1 MGDYKKVKERMVPCF
16 NASDFPDDVDEDRID
31 HEIYETGLINI
42 YWWDDGGPLVEWL
55 KVQGVEEVDNKP
67 VWVGIWN

>member
-1 MGDYKKVKERMVPCF
+1 MSDYKKVKERMTPCF
-16 NASDFPDDVDEDRID
+16 IASDFPDDVDEDRID

-42 YWWDDGGPLVEWL
+42 YWWDAGGPLVEWL
-55 KVQGVEEVDNKP
+55 KAQGVEETDDKP